1 MDFDA
6 LQKLNEAIGQPG
18 QTIMDYFE
26 KLDNPRI
33 RDVLASYDS
42 NANKVACIMLL
53 LMTYFKEAK
62 EAFVLEVDPCA
73 TAVDVNTGELPS
85 TPLLIVQGEMMKPSG
100 WFLSIEGLIVMGP
113 NPLFL
118 HAALF
123 SSYYVFNLEYPAP
136 ASSTLEFIQRC
147 FLGINPER
155 GSKSQ
160 KRKAMNPQVSTLL
173 RRLIDFEWASCFFSH
188 VLVHTVTC
196 FYLLFVFILCFIVFL

>member
-85 TPLLIVQGEMMKPSG
+85 TPLLIVQAITCST
-100 WFLSIEGLIVMGP
+100 WSIL
-113 NPLFL
+113 LL
-118 HAALF
+118 HRQLW
-123 SSYYVFNLEYPAP
+123 SSFRG
-136 ASSTLEFIQRC
+136 AS
-147 FLGINPER
+147 
-155 GSKSQ
+155 
-160 KRKAMNPQVSTLL
+160 
-173 RRLIDFEWASCFFSH
+173 WASTQKEAQRARN
-188 VLVHTVTC
+188 VKR
-196 FYLLFVFILCFIVFL
+196 